1 MKITIWHNYHL
12 CSTSRKDID
21 YLENLGYKIYIC
33 PYLTEASS
41 VSELEGVLKKSG
53 QDAHILRKKDKVFLK
68 RFADK
73 NLSPKEWIKAM
84 YNNPSIIERPII
96 ISEKKAWLARPFE
109 KWVEEWEMKI

>member
-1 MKITIWHNYHL
+1 MKITIWHNHL

-21 YLENLGYKIYIC
+21 YLENLGYKICIC